1 MSLVIKS
8 AIPLGQQMANAVRQ
22 FFGLKI
28 KPSQLGQFTKSG
40 AFEPTGYAGLS
51 TGAIGKVA
59 SGRIVSTGVKVGIG
73 TGAAG
78 AGLAGLGYGLTE
90 LGKPIS
96 AVTDP
101 IDELFDITGIGATVL
116 TLAVIGIIILVLLM
130 MLRRK

>member
-1 MSLVIKS
+1 MSVVLKS

-22 FFGLKI
+22 FLGLKI
-28 KPSQLGQFTKSG
+28 KPSQLAQFTKSG
-40 AFEPTGYAGLS
+40 AFEPTGYAAIS

-59 SGRIVSTGVKVGIG
+59 SGRIVTTGVKVGIG

-116 TLAVIGIIILVLLM
+116 TLAIIGIIILVLIM
-130 MLRRK
+130 VIKR

>member
-1 MSLVIKS
+1 MSVVLATRLPS
-8 AIPLGQQMANAVRQ
+8 LFQQISNAARQ
-22 FFGLKI
+22 LFGLKI
-28 KPSQLGQFTKSG
+28 PTSKLGQFTKSG
-40 AFEPTGYAGLS
+40 AFEPTGYAAIS

-78 AGLAGLGYGLTE
+78 AGIAGLGYGLTE

-96 AVTDP
+96 AVTEP
-101 IDELFDITGIGATVL
+101 IDQIFGITGIGSTVL

-130 MLRRK
+130 VLRK